1 MTERPQGEPTATPP
15 GWYPTPSGETRF
27 WDGSQWTAHAQPHT
41 APGYAVAP
49 YGAPPGSY
57 AAQPAATVHA
67 APYGQVVVA
76 PKSPG
81 LALIASFFIP
91 GLGQFINGD
100 GAKGAIFL
108 AAYVISWI
116 LCFVLIGIPLVF
128 ATWVWSMIDAYT
140 SATAWNAAR
149 GIIS

>member
-1 MTERPQGEPTATPP
+1 MTPL
-15 GWYPTPSGETRF
+15 PTPAR
-27 WDGSQWTAHAQPHT
+27 
-41 APGYAVAP
+41 
-49 YGAPPGSY
+49 
-57 AAQPAATVHA
+57 
-67 APYGQVVVA
+67 
-76 PKSPG
+76 
-81 LALIASFFIP
+81 
-91 GLGQFINGD
+91 GQFTNGD
-100 GAKGAIFL
+100 GAKGAILL